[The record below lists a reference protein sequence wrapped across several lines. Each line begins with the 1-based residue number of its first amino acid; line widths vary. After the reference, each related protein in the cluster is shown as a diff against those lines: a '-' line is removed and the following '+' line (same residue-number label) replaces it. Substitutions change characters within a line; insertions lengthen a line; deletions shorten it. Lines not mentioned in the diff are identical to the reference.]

1 MKTLSATTSRNRMAA
16 FGTRDYLNLQCDGT
30 EQWVYG
36 VGGEACFQATLKVKA
51 FPDLELL
58 KLVGKLQ
65 SNTDEATF
73 KSECCL
79 SHILDE
85 FILCMS

>member
-1 MKTLSATTSRNRMAA
+1 MAA

-36 VGGEACFQATLKVKA
+36 VGGESCFQATLKVKA
-51 FPDLELL
+51 FQDLELVL
-58 KLVGKLQ
+58 TFGSAQNPGEVSVGKCQ
-65 SNTDEATF
+65 SNTDETTF

-79 SHILDE
+79 SHILVE